1 MKILFNQLIAWGRPV
16 EELELAGLTLDCHR
30 RVWSSGQLS
39 TYLKIGIDLSG
50 KCPSDRPHCS
60 VTPVT
65 LTDAMLHT
73 WSHQISIVQQ
83 ILQTLMSLPPIAI
96 LFCKCQVDDLPWF
109 SILADFLR
117 ICLSVP
123 KKFNSIIISGSCQT
137 HHIIH
142 CNVFGKVY
150 DTAIVTVLN
159 VFNPTSGWQPV
170 VRCELNSKAWLC
182 TDLIRNT
189 ARLKVARGEQ
199 DQGF

>member
-109 SILADFLR
+109 SLLADFLLPPFLSPRGPLGTYLFVRAKKVQLYNYLR
-117 ICLSVP
+117 IMSDPSHYTLQCFWKSLWHCHCHCSQCFQSNLRLATCGKMWIKFKSVVMY
-123 KKFNSIIISGSCQT
+123 G
-137 HHIIH
+137 
-142 CNVFGKVY
+142 
-150 DTAIVTVLN
+150 
-159 VFNPTSGWQPV
+159 FNP
-170 VRCELNSKAWLC
+170 
-182 TDLIRNT
+182 
-189 ARLKVARGEQ
+189 
-199 DQGF
+199 